1 MGAAF
6 LSFVFIWFRFYS
18 FGTNVTFQF
27 LRVGSRKVV
36 LSCAW
41 WVSVMTWFSPSAFF
55 WLPQNTLYLVSVGK
69 NELISSSVNRF
80 QLQSRLFSAVQP
92 VISKVF
98 KTLREQSN
106 DVNFGLFVTFIYQNL
121 GWFVIV
127 SVTNW
132 LLEQFIWFNS
142 GSFDTSKEVNWLSS
156 QFKRNN
162 DDV

>member
-18 FGTNVTFQF
+18 FGTNVTFQI
-27 LRVGSRKVV
+27 LRVGSRKFV

-41 WVSVMTWFSPSAFF
+41 WVSVMTWFSPSLFS

-92 VISKVF
+92 VNSKVV

-106 DVNFGLFVTFIYQNL
+106 DVSFGLFAIFSL
-121 GWFVIV
+121 LRDEWFVTTNEV
-127 SVTNW
+127 SWLPSHLKSYNAV
-132 LLEQFIWFNS
+132 LLE
-142 GSFDTSKEVNWLSS
+142 TSNEVSWL
-156 QFKRNN
+156 
-162 DDV
+162 